1 MRQVGAWALG
11 RGMCA
16 REGHVRQGG
25 ACAPGWGMRPRWGIR
40 AGMGSARGWVRAKSD
55 MCA

>member
-25 ACAPGWGMRPRWGIR
+25 ALRQGGACSEVGH
-40 AGMGSARGWVRAKSD
+40 SRGDGQVRAKSD

>member
-40 AGMGSARGWVRAKSD
+40 AGIMRAKSD